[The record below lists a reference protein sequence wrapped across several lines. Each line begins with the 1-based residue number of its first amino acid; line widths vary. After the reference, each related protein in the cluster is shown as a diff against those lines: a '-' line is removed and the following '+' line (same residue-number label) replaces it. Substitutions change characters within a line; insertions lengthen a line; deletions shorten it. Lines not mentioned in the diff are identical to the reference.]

1 MLLQPQQPPKKTS
14 SSTGV
19 SVAKD
24 SGRGSSRVSVGDVGF
39 SVATKET
46 EMVLGKHL
54 VNLTEELGSGS
65 FGIVYAGKHAT
76 SGKKVAVKKLT
87 IVDEEAG
94 RLALEEIKKYERLPK
109 HPNLVEMIDYHYQ
122 RNAFWLVL
130 EYCTDGTLEQF
141 VCR

>member
-1 MLLQPQQPPKKTS
+1 MLLQQQQPPKTPS
-14 SSTGV
+14 SSTGTNV
-19 SVAKD
+19 TKD
-24 SGRGSSRVSVGDVGF
+24 SGRGSSRASVGDVAF
-39 SVATKET
+39 SVETK

-54 VNLTEELGSGS
+54 VNLTEVLGCGS

-87 IVDEEAG
+87 INDEEAG

-109 HPNLVEMIDYHYQ
+109 HPYLVEMIDYHYQ
-122 RNAFWLVL
+122 KNAFWLVL

>member
-1 MLLQPQQPPKKTS
+1 
-14 SSTGV
+14 
-19 SVAKD
+19 
-24 SGRGSSRVSVGDVGF
+24 
-39 SVATKET
+39 
-46 EMVLGKHL
+46 MVLGKHL

-141 VCR
+141 VCRQVTHHLTKLSALRTSLFVRFAVTHGMHTWA